1 MNVSNRKCVC
11 TLARRSLRASR
22 TRNLIAVLAIALT
35 TVLFTSLFTIAF
47 SVNEGIQQTTF
58 RQVGSFSHGGF
69 KYLTEEQYDG
79 LKDDP
84 RIAQSGLRRFIG
96 MPAELPFNKSHVEIG
111 YADA

>member
-1 MNVSNRKCVC
+1 MVYRKHG
-11 TLARRSLRASR
+11 A
-22 TRNLIAVLAIALT
+22 AIELTAL
-35 TVLFTSLFTIAF
+35 LFTSLFTIAF

-58 RQVGSFSHGGF
+58 RQAGSFSHGGF

-111 YADA
+111 YADAQ